1 MNCFAQQC
9 KHKHST
15 EDIEQEELISFKGN
29 T

>member
-1 MNCFAQQC
+1 MNCFAQQG
-9 KHKHST
+9 KQKRST